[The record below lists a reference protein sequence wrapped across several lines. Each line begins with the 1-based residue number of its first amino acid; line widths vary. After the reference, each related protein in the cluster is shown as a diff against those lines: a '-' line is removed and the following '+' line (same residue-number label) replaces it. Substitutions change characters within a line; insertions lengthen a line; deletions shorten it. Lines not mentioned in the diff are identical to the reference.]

1 MAGYLFEWDAAKA
14 ETNRRKHDVTFDE
27 ATTVFS
33 DPLSMLRT
41 DPDHS
46 LDEQRFIMLGM
57 SNQRRLLVVA
67 FAERPPRTRLISAR
81 RATRKERRQY
91 ERET

>member
-1 MAGYLFEWDAAKA
+1 MRANLRQPKDKEKRVAGYLFEWDAAKA

-27 ATTVFS
+27 GTTVFS

-46 LDEQRFIMLGM
+46 LPEQRFIVLGM
-57 SNQRRLLVVA
+57 SNQRRLLVVS
-67 FAERPPRTRLISAR
+67 FA
-81 RATRKERRQY
+81 
-91 ERET
+91 

>member
-1 MAGYLFEWDAAKA
+1 
-14 ETNRRKHDVTFDE
+14 
-27 ATTVFS
+27 
-33 DPLSMLRT
+33 MLRT

-46 LDEQRFIMLGM
+46 LDEQRFIVLGM

-67 FAERPPRTRLISAR
+67 FAERLPQVRLISAR

-91 ERET
+91 EREA